1 MISIN
6 ALTIARL
13 VQTLFNFYSFLVL
26 AYCLLSWF
34 PIRSGGLMEDIGA
47 VLQSIVGPYLNLSR
61 RFLPPMGGIDWSP
74 VLAILVLNL
83 LENLIIRLLL

>member
-47 VLQSIVGPYLNLSR
+47 VLQSIVGPYLNLHR